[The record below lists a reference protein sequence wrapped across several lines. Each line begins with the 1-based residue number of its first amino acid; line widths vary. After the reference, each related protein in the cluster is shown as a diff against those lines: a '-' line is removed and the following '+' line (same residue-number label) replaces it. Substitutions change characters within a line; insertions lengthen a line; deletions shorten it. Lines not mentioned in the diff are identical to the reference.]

1 MYNGRRIFRAGRG
14 MVFAFVILTGIFAAG
29 ALFVYRE
36 RGWGWV
42 SIGLAVATVFL
53 GLGSIVESLI
63 LRIELTDDSLVV
75 TDLRGRRRYDI
86 ADIERIEEAKGAP
99 PAIRL
104 ISGRWV
110 KLPSV
115 GSSVGNSVRAWL
127 KHRS

>member
-1 MYNGRRIFRAGRG
+1 
-14 MVFAFVILTGIFAAG
+14 MVFAFVLVTGVFAAG

-36 RGWGWV
+36 RGWEWV

-86 ADIERIEEAKGAP
+86 ADIERVEEAKGAP

-104 ISGRWV
+104 TNGRWV